1 MIDWYNKYFTFDQEI
16 SQNRI
21 KEINK
26 NQTISWSVRICSARK
41 QEARFVYP
49 KPTNLI
55 NSIMTNIGNSPLAS
69 SMQLL
74 TVSNKATKPQDGFVF
89 RPMTGVDKDGETIR
103 VMDMETELRNNYFVL
118 FFFSMDFKVDSSE
131 VLSFKEH
138 LEEFTK
144 NHCEIVGVTSDSSLA
159 VKRWISKDVSRGGF
173 GGPVGFPILTDND
186 LSLSMSLGVARD
198 CGSPARATFI
208 IDWTGRVRY
217 MMVHRSDIGRSVKE
231 ILRLVQ
237 AFRHSDLTGE
247 ALASGWIPGGE
258 VIPTDFTKKVEY
270 FINKFGHGNNE
281 ETKDEKSKEEDVTQV
296 STIEEEAEKVSTKS
310 ENKASN
316 STNSKATLADV
327 HKSPDVE
334 DGKVSVDSFKS
345 AVISPD
351 EAAESKSPLKAAG
364 SKTPSPS
371 AASVKSA
378 VKSPG
383 ADAKSEAKS
392 PLKPDESRTPSAD
405 SIKSAVKSPGA
416 DATYDVKPY
425 DTRF

>member
-1 MIDWYNKYFTFDQEI
+1 M
-16 SQNRI
+16 
-21 KEINK
+21 
-26 NQTISWSVRICSARK
+26 
-41 QEARFVYP
+41 
-49 KPTNLI
+49 NLI

-74 TVSNKATKPQDGFVF
+74 TVSNKATKPQDGFLF
-89 RPMTGVDKDGETIR
+89 RPMSGVDKDGETIR
-103 VMDMETELRNNYFVL
+103 VVDMENELRNNYFVL

-131 VLSFKEH
+131 ALSFKEH

-231 ILRLVQ
+231 ILRLTQ

-258 VIPTDFTKKVEY
+258 VIPTDFSQKVEY
-270 FINKFGHGNNE
+270 FINKFGHGNKGEN
-281 ETKDEKSKEEDVTQV
+281 KDEKSQEQDVTQDSKV
-296 STIEEEAEKVSTKS
+296 EEEAEKVSTKS

-316 STNSKATLADV
+316 SNNSTNSKGALADV
-327 HKSPDVE
+327 NKSPDLE
-334 DGKVSVDSFKS
+334 DVKDS
-345 AVISPD
+345 
-351 EAAESKSPLKAAG
+351 EESF
-364 SKTPSPS
+364 
-371 AASVKSA
+371 KSA
-378 VKSPG
+378 VKSPEE
-383 ADAKSEAKS
+383 AAESKSEAKS
-392 PLKPDESRTPSAD
+392 PLKTAGTKTPSTASVKSAVTSPGADASSVAKSPLRADKSKTPSAD
-405 SIKSAVKSPGA
+405 SVKLAVKSPGGAEATSAAKAPLKA
-416 DATYDVKPY
+416 DESKTPSEGRKN
-425 DTRF
+425 